1 MQVKP
6 GDVVELGGLNAFD
19 GLGYNFPQVVIGTE
33 LFIIA
38 QEQDVAFVDESPL
51 AVASS
56 YRVAQDRTPAGASLS
71 PRI

>member
-6 GDVVELGGLNAFD
+6 GDVVELGGLNVFD

-38 QEQDVAFVDESPL
+38 QEQDVAFVDDGATVPE
-51 AVASS
+51 ASWCC
-56 YRVAQDRTPAGASLS
+56 ASLS